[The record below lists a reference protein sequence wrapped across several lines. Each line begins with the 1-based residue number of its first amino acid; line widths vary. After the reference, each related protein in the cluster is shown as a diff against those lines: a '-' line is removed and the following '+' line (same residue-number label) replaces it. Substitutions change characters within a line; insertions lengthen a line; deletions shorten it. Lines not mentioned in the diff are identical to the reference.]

1 MADRSLFEPLDKKR
15 PFEQIADEIKTLILN
30 GTLNPG
36 DKLPAEPEIASQFH
50 VGRQTIRD
58 AMRILEQSGFI
69 AVERGAK
76 GGPLVKDTILHRI
89 SALFIDAL
97 KMKRSSVQEFNIAR
111 TELENIIFR
120 HALNNADESDVAA
133 LAENVRK
140 TKEKLAKRDA
150 AWGENVEFHR
160 LLAKASKNYLFVIVM
175 EAVCAI
181 QADFIIGTPKES
193 TFERVRCTTLEH
205 QKILDAMMEG
215 RREEAIRLFDE
226 HIKDVPAKYY
236 RLLMEKPSQSLG
248 SPRVEPIKRGR

>member
-1 MADRSLFEPLDKKR
+1 MADAKLFEPIHKRR
-15 PFEQIADEIKTLILN
+15 PFEQIADEIKTLILD

-36 DKLPAEPEIASQFH
+36 DKLPSEPEIASQFH

-69 AVERGAK
+69 SIELGAK

-89 SALFIDAL
+89 SGLFIDAL
-97 KMKRSSVQEFNIAR
+97 KMRRSSVEEFNVAR
-111 TELENIIFR
+111 TELENIVFR
-120 HALNNADESDVAA
+120 HALANADRSDIEA

-140 TKEKLAKRDA
+140 TKDKLAKKEA
-150 AWGENVEFHR
+150 AWDENVEFHR

-193 TFERVRCTTLEH
+193 TIDRVRVTAEEH
-205 QKILDAMMEG
+205 QKILDAMTAG
-215 RREEAIRLFDE
+215 TREEAMRLFDE
-226 HIKDVPAKYY
+226 HLVEVPAKYF
-236 RLLMEKPSQSLG
+236 RLFGKKTGQG
-248 SPRVEPIKRGR
+248 RGNVELEPTKRGR